1 MKTIY
6 LNVGNQN
13 KIVSETVKVLRSGGL
28 AIVPSDTVYG
38 LMADAT
44 NEKAVKKLIAFKSR
58 PPGKAISV
66 FVSDFEMLEKNVF
79 VGNRHA
85 CSLLKEILPGP
96 FTVILKSKHRVSKL
110 LESEKGT
117 LGVRLPNYVL
127 INRLIN
133 TFDRPVTATSAN
145 ISGRPAHYSIETL
158 FKELS
163 QKKKDLI
170 DLVVDVGKLPRNKP
184 STVID
189 LTTPEIKILRHGDV
203 VFDKNEK
210 FLSES
215 PSQTKKIAGYIL
227 KKLLAKKNDKPLIF
241 IIEGDLGVGKTVFV
255 KGIGEELGV
264 ENIISPTFVVSYEY
278 LIKNPKSQI
287 PNPKLSTLVHYD
299 LYNINEKEE
308 FKYLGIE
315 KYLSS
320 SNLLCFE
327 WGEKAGDI
335 LGLLKTGKI
344 VRVKMEYKGKNI
356 REIKI
361 ES

>member
-6 LNVGNQN
+6 LRQEKHSRV
-13 KIVSETVKVLRSGGL
+13 ILETIKVLKDGGL

-38 LMADAT
+38 LIADAT

-58 PPGKAISV
+58 LAGKAISV
-66 FVSDFEMLEKNVF
+66 FVSDFEMMEKCVT
-79 VGNRHA
+79 VGTIHEL
-85 CSLLKEILPGP
+85 SLHEILPGP
-96 FTVILKSKHRVSKL
+96 FTVILKSRHQVSPL

-117 LGVRLPNYVL
+117 LGVRIPDYSF
-127 INRLIN
+127 INNLLKKFGKP
-133 TFDRPVTATSAN
+133 TTATSAN

-170 DLVVDVGKLPRNKP
+170 DLVVDAGKLPRNKP
-184 STVID
+184 STIID
-189 LTTPEIKILRHGDV
+189 LTTPELKILRQGDII
-203 VFDKNEK
+203 FDKNEK

-215 PSQTKKIAGYIL
+215 PSQTKKIARYIL
-227 KKLLAKKNDKPLIF
+227 KKLLARRIDKPLIF

-264 ENIISPTFVVSYEY
+264 NNIISPTFVVSYEY
-278 LIKNPKSQI
+278 NINSKFRIQNS
-287 PNPKLSTLVHYD
+287 KLSTLVHYD

-315 KYLSS
+315 KYL
-320 SNLLCFE
+320 NKNNILCFE

-335 LGLLKTGKI
+335 LELLRAGKI
-344 VRVKMEYKGKNI
+344 VRVKMEYKGKKT
-356 REIKI
+356 REIVI
-361 ES
+361 NF